1 MKDELI
7 TNFVTAGLG
16 ASDDPNVNNTVG
28 ASAPT
33 EIAVA
38 PFRSPV
44 REYVAPPSNLL
55 ESVSAAQVASESRA
69 RTYNVAPGSRSP
81 LAGTSVEESDNE
93 V

>member
-7 TNFVTAGLG
+7 ANFGTAGLG
-16 ASDDPNVNNTVG
+16 ASDDPNINNTVG

-38 PFRSPV
+38 PLRGPV
-44 REYVAPPSNLL
+44 REYVPPPTNLP

-69 RTYNVAPGSRSP
+69 RTYNVAPGNRGP
-81 LAGTSVEESDNE
+81 LAGTTVEESDNG
-93 V
+93 